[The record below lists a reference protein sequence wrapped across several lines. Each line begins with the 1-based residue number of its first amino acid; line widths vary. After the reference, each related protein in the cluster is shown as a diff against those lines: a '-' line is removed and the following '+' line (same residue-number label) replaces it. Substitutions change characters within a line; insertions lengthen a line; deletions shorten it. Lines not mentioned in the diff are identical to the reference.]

1 MFSCNWEGIGVI
13 VGGLRGG
20 VSGAIIAENKSI
32 QEARALN
39 NQEKHDLKRFAL
51 EIRLALLEELK
62 ARGFG
67 HIGGSLSIC
76 DLLAVLY
83 GKVMNY
89 KPEDP
94 TWADRDKLVSSK
106 GHAGPAI
113 YATLALKGFFPME
126 QLKTLN
132 RPGTNLPSHCDK
144 NKTIG
149 IDCTTGSLGQGTSQA
164 VGMALGDKLKGRP
177 SRTFLIV
184 GDGEIDEGQCWEAA
198 MFTAG
203 KKVTNLVWIVDDN
216 KRQLDGTTDEIMPLF
231 DLRAKFEAF
240 GFEALRV
247 KGNDVEALYEAL
259 TKVPGDKPIAI
270 IMDNVKGSGVKAVEE
285 TAANHSMNVPAET
298 WDSYIAAIKA
308 DMEALEKEVV

>member
-1 MFSCNWEGIGVI
+1 M
-13 VGGLRGG
+13 
-20 VSGAIIAENKSI
+20 
-32 QEARALN
+32 N
-39 NQEKHDLKRFAL
+39 NQEKHELRRFAL
-51 EIRLALLEELK
+51 EIRLALLEEMK

-83 GKVMNY
+83 GKVMKY
-89 KPEDP
+89 DP
-94 TWADRDKLVSSK
+94 KNPKWEDRDKLVSSK

-126 QLKTLN
+126 ELKTLN

-164 VGMALGDKLKGRP
+164 VGMALGDKLKGRDC
-177 SRTFLIV
+177 RTFLIV

-203 KKVTNLVWIVDDN
+203 KKITNLVWIVDDN
-216 KRQLDGTTDEIMPLF
+216 KRQLDGYTDDILPLF

-240 GFEALRV
+240 GFDAVRV
-247 KGNDVEALYEAL
+247 KGNDVEALYDAL
-259 TKVPGDKPIAI
+259 TKEAADKPIAI

-285 TAANHSMNVPAET
+285 TAANHSMTVKAEV
-298 WDSYIAAIKA
+298 WDSYIEAVKA
-308 DMEALEKEVV
+308 DFDALVKEVL

>member
-1 MFSCNWEGIGVI
+1 M
-13 VGGLRGG
+13 
-20 VSGAIIAENKSI
+20 
-32 QEARALN
+32 N
-39 NQEKHDLKRFAL
+39 NQEKKDLRIFAAQ
-51 EIRLALLEELK
+51 IRIALLEELK

-67 HIGGSLSIC
+67 HVGGSLSIC

-94 TWADRDKLVSSK
+94 KWADRDKVVSSK
-106 GHAGPAI
+106 GHAGPAL
-113 YATLALKGFFPME
+113 YATLALKGFFPMDE
-126 QLKTLN
+126 LKTLN

-203 KKVTNLVWIVDDN
+203 KKLTNLVWIVDDN
-216 KRQLDGTTDEIMPLF
+216 KKQLDGPTEEIMPQF
-231 DLRAKFEAF
+231 DLRAKLEAF

-259 TKVPGDKPIAI
+259 TRKPADKPIAI
-270 IMDNVKGSGVKAVEE
+270 VMDNIKGSGVKAVEE
-285 TAANHSMNVPAET
+285 TAANHSMTVNAET
-298 WDSYIAAIKA
+298 WDSFIAAVKA
-308 DMEALEKEVV
+308 DLEALEKEGV

>member
-1 MFSCNWEGIGVI
+1 MNS
-13 VGGLRGG
+13 
-20 VSGAIIAENKSI
+20 K
-32 QEARALN
+32 
-39 NQEKHDLKRFAL
+39 EKLDLQIFAA
-51 EIRLALLEELK
+51 EIRIALLEELK

-89 KPEDP
+89 RPDDP
-94 TWADRDKLVSSK
+94 KWPDRDKLVVSK
-106 GHAGPAI
+106 GHAGPAV
-113 YATLALKGFFPME
+113 YATLALKGFFPMDW
-126 QLKTLN
+126 LKTLN

-144 NKTIG
+144 NKTPG

-164 VGMALGDKLKGRP
+164 VGMALGDKLKGRTN
-177 SRTFLIV
+177 RVFLVV

-203 KKVTNLVWIVDDN
+203 KKINNLVWIVDDN
-216 KRQLDGTTDEIMPLF
+216 KRQLDGYTQDILPHF

-240 GFEALRV
+240 GFDAVRV

-259 TKVPGDKPIAI
+259 TRKAVDKPVAI
-270 IMDNVKGSGVKAVEE
+270 ILDNVKGSGVKAVEE
-285 TAANHSMNVPAET
+285 TVSNHSMTVDAAT
-298 WDSYIAAIKA
+298 WDSFIDAVKA
-308 DMEALEKEVV
+308 ELEALKKEGA

>member
-1 MFSCNWEGIGVI
+1 MNSNDK
-13 VGGLRGG
+13 R
-20 VSGAIIAENKSI
+20 
-32 QEARALN
+32 
-39 NQEKHDLKRFAL
+39 DLKIFAAQ
-51 EIRLALLEELK
+51 IRIALLEELK

-89 KPEDP
+89 KVEDP
-94 TWADRDKLVSSK
+94 KWADRDKLVCSK

-113 YATLALKGFFPME
+113 YATLALKGFIPIE
-126 QLKTLN
+126 ELATLN
-132 RPGTNLPSHCDK
+132 RPHTNLPSHCDK
-144 NKTIG
+144 NKTNG

-184 GDGEIDEGQCWEAA
+184 GDGESDEGQVWEAA
-198 MFTAG
+198 MFTAA

-216 KRQLDGTTDEIMPLF
+216 KKQLDGLTEDILPIF

-240 GFEALRV
+240 GFDAVRV
-247 KGNDVEALYEAL
+247 DGNDVEQLYDAL
-259 TKVPGDKPIAI
+259 TRKAEDKPIAI
-270 IMDNVKGSGVKAVEE
+270 IMDNIKGRGVKAVEE
-285 TAANHSMNVPAET
+285 TAANHSMTVSAEV
-298 WDSYIAAIKA
+298 WDSYIAEVKA
-308 DMEALEKEVV
+308 QLEALEKEDVRA